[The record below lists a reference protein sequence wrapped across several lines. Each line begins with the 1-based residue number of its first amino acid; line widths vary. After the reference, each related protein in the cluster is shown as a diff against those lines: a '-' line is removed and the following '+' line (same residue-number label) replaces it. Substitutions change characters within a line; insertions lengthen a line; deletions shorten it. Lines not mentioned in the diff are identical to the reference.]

1 VLCQPGRVRMMGGG
15 GGGGEG
21 NNKGLLQGA
30 GGGRQGVTP
39 NAQRPTPNAPNAP
52 KQQGKY
58 LVNNYHTP
66 LRCQCP
72 EEGLKHRGRLAALGR
87 PGTKVAS
94 THDND
99 GRWVGGTQ
107 LVHQL
112 VHHGAVDTVGP
123 ATCLRPPHGAVVLV
137 HSGLHL

>member
-1 VLCQPGRVRMMGGG
+1 MLCQPGRVRMMGGG

-30 GGGRQGVTP
+30 KGGRQGVTP
-39 NAQRPTPNAPNAP
+39 NAQRPAPNAP

-87 PGTKVAS
+87 PGTKVTS